1 MQTNLWKSG
10 MAKQY
15 FDIPNGDKILVH
27 VYNSRYVNSFLV
39 SGSHRKKDV
48 PLKQADIWNMTA
60 LGNFCDFVDA
70 YVESVVPRKKN
81 LVDELNSMSGKF
93 DDVSNIDF
101 DRIWE

>member
-1 MQTNLWKSG
+1 

-48 PLKQADIWNMTA
+48 PLKQADI
-60 LGNFCDFVDA
+60 
-70 YVESVVPRKKN
+70 
-81 LVDELNSMSGKF
+81 
-93 DDVSNIDF
+93 
-101 DRIWE
+101 